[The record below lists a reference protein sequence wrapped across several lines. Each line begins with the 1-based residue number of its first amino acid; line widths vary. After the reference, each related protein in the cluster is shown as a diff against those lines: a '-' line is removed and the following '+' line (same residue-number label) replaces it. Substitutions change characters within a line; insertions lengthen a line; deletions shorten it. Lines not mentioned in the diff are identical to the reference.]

1 MLDCCLWA
9 PHGVE
14 HYKIAAIY
22 AKYEQNPM
30 ITAYIDTKSIYTSIL
45 DLHLFRNKKE
55 VWVDQDLPI
64 VVGYNCIGFVML
76 PHQNYVDD
84 NVDIIDTY
92 RTQMVMIEMS
102 SACRR
107 YTSYRFSK

>member
-1 MLDCCLWA
+1 MCILYLPVQWVYEVLGSLWA

-45 DLHLFRNKKE
+45 DLHLFRNIKE
-55 VWVDQDLPI
+55 V
-64 VVGYNCIGFVML
+64 
-76 PHQNYVDD
+76 
-84 NVDIIDTY
+84 
-92 RTQMVMIEMS
+92 
-102 SACRR
+102 
-107 YTSYRFSK
+107 

>member
-9 PHGVE
+9 SHGVE

-45 DLHLFRNKKE
+45 DLHLLRNKKE
-55 VWVDQDLPI
+55 VCVDQDLPI
-64 VVGYNCIGFVML
+64 IVGYHYIGFVML
-76 PHQNYVDD
+76 MHQGTIHVLTCLR
-84 NVDIIDTY
+84 VIIFKSLL
-92 RTQMVMIEMS
+92 VH
-102 SACRR
+102 
-107 YTSYRFSK
+107 